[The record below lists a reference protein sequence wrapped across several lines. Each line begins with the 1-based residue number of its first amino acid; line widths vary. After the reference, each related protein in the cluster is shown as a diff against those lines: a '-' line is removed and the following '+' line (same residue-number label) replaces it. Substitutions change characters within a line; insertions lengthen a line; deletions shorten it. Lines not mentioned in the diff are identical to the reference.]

1 MKKIILV
8 RHGKAEDE
16 TSGFSDF
23 ERSLTDKGKIV
34 AIQMAGRLLEKEKS
48 LGVLISSPAFRALET
63 ALIFA
68 KSFGISADK
77 VILNSSIY
85 FKMSY
90 RNLPDILSTIDEE
103 TDTLTMFG
111 HNPSF
116 TEIANILSKEVC
128 DSIPKTGII
137 GISFKIMTWS
147 EIARNTGK
155 TEYFLKP
162 E

>member
-16 TSGFSDF
+16 TSDFSDF
-23 ERSLTDKGKIV
+23 ERSLTSKGKLV
-34 AIQMAGRLLEKEKS
+34 ATQMEGRLLEKEKS
-48 LGVLISSPAFRALET
+48 LGILISSPAFRALET
-63 ALIFA
+63 ALIFGRE
-68 KSFGISADK
+68 FGISTDK
-77 VILNSSIY
+77 VILNSNIY

-90 RNLPDILSTIDEE
+90 RNLPDILSTIDEAN
-103 TDTLTMFG
+103 DTVTMFG

-116 TEIANILSKEVC
+116 TEIANFLSKEGC
-128 DSIPKTGII
+128 NSIPKTGII
-137 GISFKIMTWS
+137 CISFKIMTWS
-147 EIARNTGK
+147 DLGRNNGK